1 MAIAGVEGA
10 VELRQEKSDEHI
22 DGVEHHEDFDQ
33 FKRNITD
40 LVASALKAR
49 VKVMILTTTVIGEDL
64 GLVDTN
70 PNIEWAFSYRY
81 PSDSFFFRR
90 ILSGT
95 RNEPPET
102 VVPYRIGRDGT
113 GLLIFTDM
121 QDATAE
127 YTINANDP
135 AKYPEDFALALSY
148 LVAFLAAPR
157 ITRGD
162 PFKLRQSLYQLYQ
175 SEINNSNV
183 NARNEEHLDLP
194 PTDEFTRA
202 RR

>member
-1 MAIAGVEGA
+1 MTSHVEIANMSLTHLGNTVEIASFNERSSEAKALNRVYETGRKKC
-10 VELRQEKSDEHI
+10 LR
-22 DGVEHHEDFDQ
+22 DFKWP
-33 FKRNITD
+33 F
-40 LVASALKAR
+40 A
-49 VKVMILTTTVIGEDL
+49 TVIGEDL

>member
-1 MAIAGVEGA
+1 MTSHVEIANMALTHLGNTVEIANFTERTPEAKALNRVYETA
-10 VELRQEKSDEHI
+10 RKKSLR
-22 DGVEHHEDFDQ
+22 DFKWP
-33 FKRNITD
+33 F
-40 LVASALKAR
+40 A
-49 VKVMILTTTVIGEDL
+49 TVIGEDL
-64 GLVDTN
+64 GLVETA

-81 PSDSFFFRR
+81 PSDCFFFRR

-95 RNEPPET
+95 RNEPPDAK
-102 VVPYRIGRDGT
+102 VPYRIGRDGT
-113 GLLIFTDM
+113 GLLLFTDM
-121 QDATAE
+121 SDASAE

-148 LVAFLAAPR
+148 LVAFFAAPR

-175 SEINNSNV
+175 SEINNSNA
-183 NARNEEHLDLP
+183 NARNEENLDMP
-194 PTDEFTRA
+194 PVDDFTRA